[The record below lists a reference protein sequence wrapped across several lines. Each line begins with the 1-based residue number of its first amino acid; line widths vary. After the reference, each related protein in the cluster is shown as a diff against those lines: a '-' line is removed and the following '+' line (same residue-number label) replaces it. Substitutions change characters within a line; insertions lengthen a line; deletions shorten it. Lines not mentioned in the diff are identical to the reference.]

1 MAKTIHQ
8 EVTFKTSPEKVYAAL
23 TEADQFSKVT
33 GAPAKI
39 ATDAGGPVELF
50 GGQIAARNVELVP
63 GKRLVQAWRAGNW
76 EEGVYS
82 VVRFELKKDGAGT
95 KLVFDHAGYPEEAHD
110 MLEGGWH
117 QMYWNP
123 LTKYFS

>member
-8 EVTFKTSPEKVYAAL
+8 EVSFTASPDKVYAAL
-23 TEADQFSKVT
+23 TDSGQFSEVT
-33 GAPAKI
+33 GAPATI
-39 ATDAGGPVELF
+39 ASEAGGTVELF
-50 GGQIAARNVELVP
+50 GGQIAARNVEMLP

-76 EEGVYS
+76 EDGVYS
-82 VVRFELKKDGAGT
+82 VVKFELQKDGAGT
-95 KLVFDHAGYPEEAHD
+95 KLVFDHAGYPEDAHD

-117 QMYWNP
+117 QMYWEP